1 MKTFNVII
9 RLLDGDLITLEN
21 CTDFEVNGDIDCYI
35 VTFSGGYRDFINKNA
50 VAFIGRECDIKQEE
64 ID

>member
-21 CTDFEVNGDIDCYI
+21 CTDFAVNQDLDCYC
-35 VTFSGGYRDFINKNA
+35 VTFSSGYRAFFNKDA
-50 VAFIGRECDIKQEE
+50 AAFIGREYDIKQDKEA
-64 ID
+64 

>member
-35 VTFSGGYRDFINKNA
+35 VTFSSGYRDFINKNA